1 MSEHPNSPSLSPI
14 LTTRHTKLMPCPCEL
29 VEIQER
35 SFRPSSSDTAT
46 GKPSSSDPIAHSG
59 HCGCIDLD
67 DEQPQCY
74 RGNKDEKTQ
83 SSGEEDEEYPVSRA
97 CQQIISN
104 DLDSPKRIHNIHAL
118 AERLSPSHESD
129 HGDASSASTNKP
141 GILEDLLLETGATL
155 QRPSQDFGWDRME
168 SDLVLPGYLGEPYYA
183 SPAKP
188 SRSPESPSASPRKRK
203 LNSLSDEGYDRGIK
217 RLGIHAYGTRG
228 EAFVSIAI
236 SLTLGVA
243 AKSQQE
249 TWRYEWDSEQ
259 QSWFNKG
266 APRQMKELSR
276 DKVCK
281 MLEFLTIEVQQ
292 TSGMPPVSLK
302 AAPYGKLFVGLDE
315 KNGRQYIIQS
325 EIMLHM
331 LQRGTGGQ
339 GLVTRYM
346 PFYR

>member
-1 MSEHPNSPSLSPI
+1 MSEFSNPSLLSPI
-14 LTTRHTKLMPCPCEL
+14 LTTRPTKLLSCPRAL
-29 VEIQER
+29 AEIQEG
-35 SFRPSSSDTAT
+35 SFKTSSSDTAT

-67 DEQPQCY
+67 DEQPRCY

-83 SSGEEDEEYPVSRA
+83 SSGEEDEEYLDSRA
-97 CQQIISN
+97 CQLIISN

-129 HGDASSASTNKP
+129 HGDASSASTKKP

-183 SPAKP
+183 SPVKP
-188 SRSPESPSASPRKRK
+188 SRSPESPSANPRKRK

-228 EAFVSIAI
+228 ETFVSIAI

-249 TWRYEWDSEQ
+249 TWRS
-259 QSWFNKG
+259 
-266 APRQMKELSR
+266 
-276 DKVCK
+276 
-281 MLEFLTIEVQQ
+281 T
-292 TSGMPPVSLK
+292 
-302 AAPYGKLFVGLDE
+302 AADE
-315 KNGRQYIIQS
+315 RV
-325 EIMLHM
+325 E
-331 LQRGTGGQ
+331 
-339 GLVTRYM
+339 
-346 PFYR
+346 